1 MAYRTVGPVTGA
13 ATAGGGLGAAI
24 AQILVHY
31 VDSLAEVETAVTV
44 VITVALALI
53 GGYLIP
59 PQHRNQWENFIT
71 QDTKDDD
78 LDFYTVELELD
89 EIIDEQDYYL
99 IMDSISSDA

>member
-1 MAYRTVGPVTGA
+1 MANRTVGPVTGA

-31 VDSLAEVETAVTV
+31 VDSLAEVETAVTI

-59 PQHRNQWENFIT
+59 PQHRDLWEDLIT
-71 QDTKDDD
+71 QDATDDD
-78 LDFYTVELELD
+78 LDFDAVDAQLD
-89 EIIDEQDYYL
+89 ELNGETEEYSPGAHAAEVD
-99 IMDSISSDA
+99 